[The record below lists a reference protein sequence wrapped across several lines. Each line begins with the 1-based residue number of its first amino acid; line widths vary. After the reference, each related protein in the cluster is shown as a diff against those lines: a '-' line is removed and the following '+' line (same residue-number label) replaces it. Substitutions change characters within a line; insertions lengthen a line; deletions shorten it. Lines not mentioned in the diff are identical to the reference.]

1 MKDGLEKFV
10 GQNRVFMDSETPS
23 PLIWEGIEQHLEG
36 KTSIVSPEKGGFRI
50 KLYRYAGVA
59 AAVLVLLTIGGI
71 FWSQF
76 APQQQATKILT
87 FGTISNEYAELET
100 FYAKQVNVQL
110 KQLKKYRYD
119 KDIME
124 DIAEL
129 DVAFKDL
136 KTELGDPD
144 NYRDGTMED
153 EDIIHAMIEN
163 YQTKIEI
170 LERVL
175 LRIQKNKEVETP
187 KQQKN
192 EINL

>member
-10 GQNRVFMDSETPS
+10 GQNRVFMDSEEPS
-23 PLIWEGIEQHLEG
+23 PLVWEGIEQHLEG
-36 KTSIVSPEKGGFRI
+36 KSIPIAIGTQKGGFRI
-50 KLYRYAGVA
+50 KLYRYASVA
-59 AAVLVLLTIGGI
+59 AAALVLMTIGGI
-71 FWSQF
+71 IWSQI
-76 APQQQATKILT
+76 APQPEQTKILT
-87 FGTISNEYAELET
+87 FGTISPEYAELES
-100 FYAKQVNVQL
+100 FYAKQVSTQL

-129 DVAFKDL
+129 DTAFRDL
-136 KTELGDPD
+136 RDELGK
-144 NYRDGTMED
+144 DGTVED
-153 EDIIHAMIEN
+153 EEIIDAMIEN

-175 LRIQKNKEVETP
+175 LRIQKDKADKAQQT